1 MCKGFQFG
9 MMQSS
14 RDGKWWR
21 FQNNMK
27 VLSVTD
33 HICKIVKIVNYI
45 ILPQVF
51 KLLSRAMHVKTIRYA
66 SGDRRSSNL
75 DWEPWVRR
83 GSGIRIS
90 ATTLVSLTLLKF
102 ENCRKG
108 QWIKIQTVRGNETR
122 NKHLC
127 TYLEFSTAVKSTLLG
142 KTSKNTM
149 ALLSF
154 WKGQG
159 RNLWSFTSQGLEALR
174 RKSSKTRMP
183 VPRHYIQVSNFS
195 YQRQFHSSGHRSTMH
210 KFLSSFFFNLSLTMT
225 PSSYPLLLLFPSTL
239 T

>member
-142 KTSKNTM
+142 KTSKNTIGS
-149 ALLSF
+149 AELLKRPREKLMKLYIPGAGGSKKEIFKDQDASPKTLYSGFKLLLPKTVPLLRPSF
-154 WKGQG
+154 
-159 RNLWSFTSQGLEALR
+159 NHA
-174 RKSSKTRMP
+174 
-183 VPRHYIQVSNFS
+183 QVS
-195 YQRQFHSSGHRSTMH
+195 
-210 KFLSSFFFNLSLTMT
+210 LIFFFQSLSYHD
-225 PSSYPLLLLFPSTL
+225 PI
-239 T
+239 

>member
-1 MCKGFQFG
+1 
-9 MMQSS
+9 MQSS
-14 RDGKWWR
+14 RDGTWWQ

-33 HICKIVKIVNYI
+33 HICKIVKIVNYTV
-45 ILPQVF
+45 LPQVF

-66 SGDRRSSNL
+66 SGDRRSSNF

-83 GSGIRIS
+83 GSGICIS

-142 KTSKNTM
+142 KTSKNTIGS
-149 ALLSF
+149 AELL
-154 WKGQG
+154 KMPREKLMKLYIPGAG
-159 RNLWSFTSQGLEALR
+159 GR

-183 VPRHYIQVSNFS
+183 VPRHYIQVPNSPTKDSSTAQAIIQPCTSFS
-195 YQRQFHSSGHRSTMH
+195 R
-210 KFLSSFFFNLSLTMT
+210 LFFFFWSLSYHD
-225 PSSYPLLLLFPSTL
+225 PI
-239 T
+239 